1 MSGSTIASKNDT
13 PKSKAFNS
21 QEFLEFL
28 LSKQDISKLAVI
40 TTSGALLSASFN
52 GNNSDPIDPAIF
64 QSTELFKSMEST
76 ASAKSKDS
84 PPNVSLLET
93 SSKISTSVSNA
104 CTSKD
109 WLLDYKEKH
118 VDVVYSPF
126 FLSTTEPKRKPSI
139 IPSAALPPKKRPG
152 KTDWNAMYASALS
165 PLVEAAAQAAPAEIP
180 ETAAQVD
187 SAEVIKSPQ
196 KYSTSTTT
204 TTTTKTYKASTGKSK
219 RKPRKIIPEVK
230 DYVPDL
236 YRDTDVLFGRGG
248 RSNHHPGNHFL
259 RDKVTEMQPHYRMC
273 DKNEKTKVAQTI
285 VDSIN
290 KEHNGRFLELD
301 KEADRWYIVPN
312 IVARRKV
319 GQALRENNTEEARAA
334 KRQKYG
340 QIKGE

>member
-1 MSGSTIASKNDT
+1 MSDSTISSKNDT
-13 PKSKAFNS
+13 PKSKVFNS
-21 QEFLEFL
+21 QEFMEF
-28 LSKQDISKLAVI
+28 LSKQDISKLAVL
-40 TTSGALLSASFN
+40 TTSGTLLSASFN
-52 GNNSDPIDPAIF
+52 DGSTEPIDPAIF
-64 QSTELFKSMEST
+64 KSTELFKSMDST
-76 ASAKSKDS
+76 ASAKSEDS
-84 PPNVSLLET
+84 PPQVSLRDR

-109 WLLDYKEKH
+109 WLLDYKDKH
-118 VDVVYSPF
+118 VDVTYSPF

-139 IPSAALPPKKRPG
+139 IPSTALPPKKRPG

-165 PLVEAAAQAAPAEIP
+165 PLVEAAAQAAPAEVP
-180 ETAAQVD
+180 GG
-187 SAEVIKSPQ
+187 PQ
-196 KYSTSTTT
+196 KHSTLTN
-204 TTTTKTYKASTGKSK
+204 TKTCKASSGKSK

-230 DYVPDL
+230 DYVVDV

-248 RSNHHPGNHFL
+248 RSNHHEGNKL
-259 RDKVTEMQPHYRMC
+259 YRDKVIEMQPHYRMC

-312 IVARRKV
+312 VVARRKV

-334 KRQKYG
+334 KREKYG
-340 QIKGE
+340 QMKGE